1 MEERQGGHGCECR
14 DRLAA
19 GEEKGGPHKGNR
31 TREEGK
37 GKGERDKPA
46 APFPLP
52 LSPFLVFGRQT
63 DLREPGATKLLE
75 GRRVRELLPSSF
87 QASKDLCPRTP
98 AF

>member
-37 GKGERDKPA
+37 GKGERD
-46 APFPLP
+46 
-52 LSPFLVFGRQT
+52 
-63 DLREPGATKLLE
+63 
-75 GRRVRELLPSSF
+75 
-87 QASKDLCPRTP
+87 
-98 AF
+98 